1 MIYHEDFRQEFL
13 LKQIPETESIEK
25 WIDLQTH
32 SNLVT
37 AFDSFVEP
45 ESGFKF

>member
-13 LKQIPETESIEK
+13 LKQIPENETLEK

-32 SNLVT
+32 TNLIT
-37 AFDSFVEP
+37 AFDSFIEP
-45 ESGFKF
+45 ES

>member
-1 MIYHEDFRQEFL
+1 VIYQEDVRQEFL
-13 LKQIPETESIEK
+13 SKEIPETESIDK

-37 AFDSFVEP
+37 AFDSFTEP
-45 ESGFKF
+45 ESGLKF